1 MSLINHSI
9 EAERLIAKQVAMWE
23 AKKRLEKEDVRP
35 GRGKVQRV
43 AYGPYLLIS
52 REKGSGGR
60 TVADLVGQRL
70 GWQVFDR
77 EIVDEVAKR
86 AQVRQQLI
94 ESLDEHDRAV
104 IDDIILSALDRDN
117 IGTVGYLHH
126 LKQVIHTLGQH
137 GDVIIMGRGARHI
150 LPTQFGLNVRFVAPF
165 EVRVQRVAA
174 KEGLTMAA
182 ARAVVENADRERAAF
197 IRRHFQ
203 KKVDDPLDFDL
214 ILNTAELSAA
224 AAAEIVLTALKQKL
238 GVTPKQ

>member
-9 EAERLIAKQVAMWE
+9 EAERIIAKQVAMWE
-23 AKKRLEKEDVRP
+23 AKKRLEKEDIRP
-35 GRGKVQRV
+35 GRGKVRKV
-43 AYGPYLLIS
+43 SYGPYLLIS

-60 TVADLVGQRL
+60 TVADFVGQRL

-104 IDDIILSALDRDN
+104 VDDIILSALDRDN

-150 LPTQFGLNVRFVAPF
+150 LPPQFGLNVRIIAPF

-174 KEGLTMAA
+174 KEGLTEAA
-182 ARAVVENADRERAAF
+182 ARTEVENADRQRAAF

-214 ILNTAELSAA
+214 IINTAELSAE
-224 AAAEIVLTALKQKL
+224 AAAEIVLLALKQKL
-238 GVTPKQ
+238 GVTPKK

>member
-9 EAERLIAKQVAMWE
+9 EAERIIAKQVAMWE
-23 AKKRLEKEDVRP
+23 AKKRLEKEDLRP
-35 GRGKVQRV
+35 GRGKVREV
-43 AYGPYLLIS
+43 SYGPYLLVS

-94 ESLDEHDRAV
+94 ESLDEQDRAV
-104 IDDIILSALDRDN
+104 VDDIILSALDRDN

-126 LKQVIHTLGQH
+126 LKQVVHTLGRH

-150 LPTQFGLNVRFVAPF
+150 LPTQFGLNVRITAPF
-165 EVRVQRVAA
+165 EVRVQRIAA
-174 KEGLTMAA
+174 KQGLTQAA
-182 ARAVVENADRERAAF
+182 ARLEVEKADRERAAF

-214 ILNTAELSAA
+214 IVNTAELSAE

-238 GVTPKQ
+238 GVTPKK